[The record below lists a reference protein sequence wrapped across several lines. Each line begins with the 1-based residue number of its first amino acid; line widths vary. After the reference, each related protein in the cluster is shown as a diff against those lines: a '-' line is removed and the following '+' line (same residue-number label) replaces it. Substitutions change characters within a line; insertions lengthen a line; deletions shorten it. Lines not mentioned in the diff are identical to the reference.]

1 MTQPSANVVD
11 NHGAKDETPKDAWP
25 GKGMIPS
32 LNGIRAVSVIM
43 VVASHFATDVSTPAP
58 VAYFL
63 QLFDG
68 YLVDGGL
75 GVRLFFCISGFL
87 ITYLLLVEKA
97 RSGSISLKEFYTR
110 RTVRLFPVFYA
121 FILFLFIASQT
132 TALSVTAC
140 QYVTALNFTKNYG
153 CFSWIDGHLWSLAL
167 EQQFYLIWPGIIAF
181 ASRRTAIGVAC
192 AAIALA
198 PISRMV
204 ELHLGLRQWWL
215 SSNTDSLMI
224 GALLAFALAHRTE
237 LFRQAVHYRVGLLR
251 VIAVLILI
259 ATVVV
264 RRVYNVPIL
273 VIGVGPSL
281 QAFAGA
287 FLIVSYAYGPRDL
300 IFGFLNT
307 RVMNFI
313 GLISYSLYIW
323 QQPFFIWPSDYG
335 FSSLF
340 LLEWPYKVV
349 AMVCVATA
357 SYLCLE
363 KPLLKLRH
371 GLSARRNG

>member
-1 MTQPSANVVD
+1 
-11 NHGAKDETPKDAWP
+11 
-25 GKGMIPS
+25 MIPS

-43 VVASHFATDVSTPAP
+43 VVASHFATDVSTPAS

-87 ITYLLLVEKA
+87 ITYLLLVEQA

-121 FILFLFIASQT
+121 FILFLFVASQS
-132 TALSVTAC
+132 TALSVSTC
-140 QYVTALNFTKNYG
+140 QFVTALTFTKNYG
-153 CFSWIDGHLWSLAL
+153 CFSWIDGHLWSLAV

-181 ASRRTAIGVAC
+181 ASRRSALAVAC
-192 AAIALA
+192 AAIVLA

-204 ELHLGLRQWWL
+204 ELHFGLRQWWL

-224 GALLAFALAHRTE
+224 GALLAFGLAYRTE
-237 LFRQAVHYRVGLLR
+237 LFRQAVNYRVGLLR

-264 RRVYNVPIL
+264 RRVYNVPFL

-287 FLIVSYAYGPRDL
+287 FLIVSYAYGPRDR

-335 FSSLF
+335 FSSLV

-349 AMVCVATA
+349 AMICVASA

-371 GLSARRNG
+371 GLSARRNR